1 MGSYRGCYKCKDRA
15 VGCHAHCE
23 IYRAE
28 CERLERAREKR
39 MKESMLRGYAEENRE
54 RMRKRGD
61 IKS

>member
-1 MGSYRGCYKCKDRA
+1 MGRQSGCYKCKDRA

-23 IYRAE
+23 TYEAE
-28 CERLERAREKR
+28 RRRQDKVREKR
-39 MKESMLRGYAEENRE
+39 REESMLRGYAEENRN